1 MHKKGFNSV
10 IDLVERIGFGGV
22 SMIICD
28 NFKVIDFGRL
38 SGRVIAV
45 HKKMNG
51 WDKQKIDKIL
61 NWNDLGMNYMLTFKQ
76 TKLTRSKQIDA
87 DKRFYILV
95 KNVAINYLG
104 SSYCPIIGYGNV
116 NDAMDSKINQF
127 MIKFNEQLDRIGED
141 MNVHIYNFE
150 DDADVFHGC
159 DFD

>member
-28 NFKVIDFGRL
+28 NFKIIDFGRL

-51 WDKQKIDKIL
+51 LNTIL

-76 TKLTRSKQIDA
+76 TKITRSKQIDA

>member
-10 IDLVERIGFGGV
+10 IDLVERVGFGGV

-51 WDKQKIDKIL
+51 WDTIL

-76 TKLTRSKQIDA
+76 TKLTRNKKIDA

-95 KNVAINYLG
+95 KNVAVNYLG

-127 MIKFNEQLDRIGED
+127 MIKFNEQFDRIGED
-141 MNVHIYNFE
+141 MNVRIYNFE
-150 DDADVFHGC
+150 DDPDVFHGC